1 MDIVSMEFGSY
12 TVQGTESCNLNEEL
26 TWNYGRANVVA
37 QPIPFECSPAQI
49 QVPLKQFC
57 IPGDIYIVETS
68 SSAQACM
75 QIINAIPNPMPPVN
89 EHAPAI

>member
-1 MDIVSMEFGSY
+1 MDIVSMEFGSS

-37 QPIPFECSPAQI
+37 QPIPFECSPAKCKYQ
-49 QVPLKQFC
+49 KQFC

-75 QIINAIPNPMPPVN
+75 QIINAIPNPIPPVN